1 MNSAIGSTNNSS
13 NLSIIDKYA
22 DGLSDLKE
30 YSASIID
37 IKNNDEIYF
46 DLIEYQIKTNNNIT
60 SFCFPK

>member
-46 DLIEYQIKTNNNIT
+46 DLIEYLDYKVD
-60 SFCFPK
+60 